1 MDRDFRTYHA
11 DRVEAINPKD
21 LERLLYPLLKAD
33 DRPTVPAMVKAVTP
47 LLQTILDHNREEA
60 YLEAIANGRYRPE
73 LLFPKDPEIIER
85 IRQHP
90 APSGRPTTSHDMS
103 RVLENIPEPAR
114 RSQPPP
120 LQSQTRES
128 ESQTGSG

>member
-1 MDRDFRTYHA
+1 
-11 DRVEAINPKD
+11 
-21 LERLLYPLLKAD
+21 
-33 DRPTVPAMVKAVTP
+33 MVKAVTP

-90 APSGRPTTSHDMS
+90 ALLWKADNVARHVS
-103 RVLENIPEPAR
+103 RSR
-114 RSQPPP
+114 KHS
-120 LQSQTRES
+120 
-128 ESQTGSG
+128 